1 MAVTSVPATETRQR
15 LYSIIRK
22 EIPFDKKAREVLEV
36 GAEYLGL
43 EYGYITRIDSKIG
56 DWEVAITTDTEEFPV
71 GLRCPL
77 QNTHCRETI
86 TTETHYAL
94 YDAPSLGRADDPKP
108 QARKQGTYLGIP
120 LISNESLYGTV
131 CFAAEEPRSDP
142 FSDVET
148 WFAEHLA
155 GLLERELVR
164 DHVEAK
170 LTNQTNL
177 ATVLNRV
184 LRHNLRNDISVIRG
198 YTELL
203 NEQVENVST
212 IQTTLDHIDDLIEMS
227 QKARELQQTVT
238 GGSEWRQ
245 AELGEFIQRIVHDIE
260 QDYPEASISVEHD
273 EKLHVDVLQNFD
285 RAVEELVKNAVKHSG
300 DTPTVTVAIDGAP
313 NAAEIRIDDD
323 GPGLPENEGQVLTTG
338 ERTPLAHGSGL
349 GISLARWIVTSHDG
363 SLTAEVTE
371 GGTTI
376 TITIPR
382 QSGLGIQQQL
392 TELSRSRDKYKSAFD
407 EAVDAMVIAD
417 DDGRYIKVND
427 SATDLFG
434 VPEGKLLGHTIAD
447 FIPEGAGFEEEWQQ
461 FRTADEQQGTVR
473 IMRPDGSE
481 RIVEYAAKSNIV
493 PGEHLSVLRDVT
505 EREERKQEL
514 TALKQRY
521 KTLLEAAPDPV
532 FIADIET
539 GEIINANA
547 AAETT
552 LDRSRQ
558 EIVGH
563 HQSDLHPSDKSELY
577 HELFQEHVQSEG
589 MRRYLPDGAP
599 IYMITGDG
607 EQVQV
612 EISVGRVSL
621 PDGPVAFGI
630 FRELTSRI
638 DYTSETVRQLTTE

>member
-1 MAVTSVPATETRQR
+1 
-15 LYSIIRK
+15 
-22 EIPFDKKAREVLEV
+22 
-36 GAEYLGL
+36 
-43 EYGYITRIDSKIG
+43 
-56 DWEVAITTDTEEFPV
+56 
-71 GLRCPL
+71 
-77 QNTHCRETI
+77 
-86 TTETHYAL
+86 
-94 YDAPSLGRADDPKP
+94 
-108 QARKQGTYLGIP
+108 
-120 LISNESLYGTV
+120 
-131 CFAAEEPRSDP
+131 
-142 FSDVET
+142 
-148 WFAEHLA
+148 
-155 GLLERELVR
+155 
-164 DHVEAK
+164 
-170 LTNQTNL
+170 
-177 ATVLNRV
+177 
-184 LRHNLRNDISVIRG
+184 
-198 YTELL
+198 
-203 NEQVENVST
+203 
-212 IQTTLDHIDDLIEMS
+212 
-227 QKARELQQTVT
+227 
-238 GGSEWRQ
+238 
-245 AELGEFIQRIVHDIE
+245 
-260 QDYPEASISVEHD
+260 
-273 EKLHVDVLQNFD
+273 
-285 RAVEELVKNAVKHSG
+285 
-300 DTPTVTVAIDGAP
+300 
-313 NAAEIRIDDD
+313 
-323 GPGLPENEGQVLTTG
+323 
-338 ERTPLAHGSGL
+338 
-349 GISLARWIVTSHDG
+349 LARWIVTSHDG

-434 VPEGKLLGHTIAD
+434 VPEGKLLGRTIAD
-447 FIPEGAGFEEEWQQ
+447 FIPEGVGFEEEWQQ

-638 DYTSETVRQLTTE
+638 DYTSERYSN